1 MARSAANTTTNT
13 TASRAANNGGG
24 LLTKYFLVILLMF
37 GFLTLLVNTRFTAEV
52 VDDVSMLE
60 VFLSNSMSTMAKKI
74 REDGVP
80 SSDDTPP
87 QKEEGAS
94 KSSDTISSQDDAG
107 GLSSTDKKIPA
118 SNHHALA
125 GLSCDKFGGPSKDI
139 AAEMV
144 YWEDIQEDSKYV
156 SPFKRSTPQY
166 MTFEPDAGG
175 KQNLDYQRLCGV
187 RTWQELTHYFFFLAI
202 LSYRLEQY
210 PHGHGNRLGK

>member
-1 MARSAANTTTNT
+1 
-13 TASRAANNGGG
+13 
-24 LLTKYFLVILLMF
+24 
-37 GFLTLLVNTRFTAEV
+37 
-52 VDDVSMLE
+52 MLE

-107 GLSSTDKKIPA
+107 GLSSTDDTSPQKEAGASESIDASSSQDDAGGSEKADKKIPA